1 MSFSE
6 MEMALAE
13 VGLSLT
19 NDLEIK
25 VTDDEEAVTAFEIL
39 ERYVYQEYEYLS
51 DKFAGNVRVV
61 WA

>member
-6 MEMALAE
+6 MEMALEA
-13 VGLSLT
+13 VGLSLN

-25 VTDDEEAVTAFEIL
+25 VIDDDEAATAFEIL
-39 ERYVYQEYEYLS
+39 ERYVYQEYEYLG
-51 DKFAGNVRVV
+51 DKFAGKVRVV

>member
-6 MEMALAE
+6 MEMALE
-13 VGLSLT
+13 QVGLSLT

>member
-6 MEMALAE
+6 MESALE
-13 VGLSLT
+13 QVGLSLT

-25 VTDDEEAVTAFEIL
+25 VTDDEEAVEAFEIL
-39 ERYVYQEYEYLS
+39 ERYVHQEYEYLS
-51 DKFAGNVRVV
+51 DNFAGNVRVV

>member
-6 MEMALAE
+6 MEMALE
-13 VGLSLT
+13 QVGLSLT

-25 VTDDEEAVTAFEIL
+25 VTDDEEAVEAFEIL

>member
-6 MEMALAE
+6 MEMALEE

-25 VTDDEEAVTAFEIL
+25 VTDDEEAVPAFEIL

-61 WA
+61 